1 MLEEREKK
9 KKKQYIST
17 LNTDGTVQQWPI
29 EITMLIISLMVLSSS
44 VYFLSFFLFPEEDLS
59 LRQDLLQRREAG
71 DELAEFVENIQPT
84 PTAV

>member
-1 MLEEREKK
+1 
-9 KKKQYIST
+9 
-17 LNTDGTVQQWPI
+17 
-29 EITMLIISLMVLSSS
+29 MVLSSS

>member
-1 MLEEREKK
+1 MLEERER